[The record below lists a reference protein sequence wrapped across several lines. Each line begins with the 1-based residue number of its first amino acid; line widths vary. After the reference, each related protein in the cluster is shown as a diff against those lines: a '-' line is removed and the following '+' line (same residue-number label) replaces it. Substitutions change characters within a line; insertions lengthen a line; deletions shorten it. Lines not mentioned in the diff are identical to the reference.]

1 MLKPG
6 DIVME
11 IADGT
16 RFVVTTVEQSGH
28 SPIVWTLDDGNNA
41 SVDASLGTVD
51 DAERDRR
58 ASF

>member
-1 MLKPG
+1 
-6 DIVME
+6 ME